1 MSEDSTDVGGIRAL
15 EEEADQGAL
24 SVGLWLGLQRMG
36 LMFELLIFGTEA

>member
-1 MSEDSTDVGGIRAL
+1 MSEDSTDVGGGSRP
-15 EEEADQGAL
+15 GAL